1 MSDFNYFYNH
11 ANELYAEIATNEY
24 IIVSKIQN
32 SKTTNTNK
40 SITKSGITCYY
51 NQENINTKC
60 DKCFLANFNKSGD
73 NFQKIFDKKKIRK
86 AKQYFV
92 LHKDKSDCYFLTT
105 DIKIYIERNLVDYI
119 KLKAYPG
126 LIQTNGIT
134 YIIINDSNNHKLQ
147 TPDLSLADSV
157 QLIKNIPDD
166 DDNEY
171 YFFKKKDGRKT
182 INIKCDKI
190 IYTISDNLLLENDN
204 YFLLYECD
212 LNQSSLTDFI
222 QQINAALFT
231 NHVTTFTENQI
242 KKIYLYVKAN
252 DPREIPRL
260 TDLSEHVIVDDIYY
274 SDIYKKFNEIC
285 NKKCFYLG
293 DYLIDILIKAKKL
306 YENGKCYYSYY
317 DINAALFCFSNC
329 ACLFHSIKIII
340 KKQEKTIGGDFFFNE
355 ETNTNLKE
363 LKEFYIDFDK
373 KNTYV
378 LCKLKELQD
387 KFKETNRIT
396 KPENNDV
403 DLCVNV
409 KNIVFKKD
417 QCKFFEDIIGL
428 ENAIE
433 KIESTFIMPVIY
445 PSLYGKLSK
454 GILLYGP
461 PGTGKTLLV
470 KAAINSLQ
478 RDYIQHNL
486 SVLFFTP
493 TPADLKGKYV
503 GESEKKIKEL
513 FNCACQKAVE
523 CQRIEMA
530 NYPEKKPKTISVIF
544 IDEIDNVGGSRS
556 SDESGMMKQTVNAL
570 LQAMDGFNSAE
581 NIIVIGA
588 TNNPW
593 ELDTALLRRFTD
605 KIFINLP
612 NDKNLEKLLIYEI
625 YDFIIKLSDPYSH
638 LCDKKKQTDDNTLCY
653 SDCGIKQNQDINY
666 LEKILELNKDYN
678 ILPKNYNSILNHL
691 CNIMFVKQYSN
702 SDLNQMFKVCLS
714 KMGTRTIDNE
724 LFIKDGLD
732 SQEIKRPYLSAES
745 YKKTFSNNNPSE
757 FDWNNPQ
764 NINLRKYFFNDIKSN
779 QLYLSSFNKHNLNKF
794 DKPYII
800 INNKIYLNMI
810 YCVDRHPLLFLPFD
824 KNIEA
829 AYIEKDS
836 YEAMVEYKKKQ
847 NIIKPDV
854 SFISSLLNIDFQSKL
869 RRCKVI
875 IEKNV
880 EIISELEPFLQKYNT
895 KLPRYDKTWKHQ
907 FDKYFTIYS
916 ILSLS
921 GHGVISFLA
930 TTPFNEYLTKITDNI
945 HIINKSIVSELSKA
959 VEFLKNLLTTNNG
972 TIFDIINSKI
982 SEEMYVCIQFVI
994 SYGVLNALLSIYKN
1008 RNNESNECNDIYISQ
1023 NYSSLLLYQI
1033 IAINYQ
1039 KINTHPEIST
1049 IFYNEKISEKGK
1061 YLINFTIGQDQ
1072 VTITYDPNG
1081 SWNYIF
1087 NYPKNNTLP
1096 SKEDVMRLI
1105 AKLRKHTNNDYDKI
1119 LINPELFNIID
1130 RETLIYQKIDELLI
1144 DYMNTDTQFDEPNQ
1158 SFFKPDYF
1166 YTKIFS
1172 DLKTETI
1179 LSKKQ
1184 TIYFECEIDLIHNIN
1199 KSFDNVYGN
1208 ATYEGIRDS
1217 LKIISNY
1224 LYKWLKWSLKLIISA
1239 IPNIKQNLTPKQID
1253 AKLENQ
1259 DNKEDLLLQFS
1270 EVIKS
1275 LDLGNITYLLLS
1287 NCKAYYYI
1295 NEKKNTFNK
1304 VIVNPS
1310 PEKIVDFNS
1319 DNISNLSENLVNF
1332 MPIINVLIN
1341 VGIIW
1346 TFPNILWLS
1355 ICLIGI
1361 DSIFKILEIP
1371 NIRTIQLANLLK
1383 RDKIICSYKV
1393 FKKIHKHGNLDKIFN
1408 QSNPIIPIIN
1418 MLDDIKLIYL
1428 NRILYKIFKNPK
1440 LISLSVN
1447 YKLVNYNNKLHY
1459 SKLEYTEDNKLI
1471 QTNNQITYLTCSPIK
1486 KQSSNILV
1494 QYIKGLW
1501 PRHKY
1506 TPVKTVEPV
1515 IPNTKADEPVI
1526 TNTDQHPNDIQIL
1539 VLEYITDNYELT
1551 QDGHYLNI
1559 QTKEIKQEFTEADLT
1574 DIENKIKGLPFIFI
1588 GKIGEVMT
1596 NQKRRYLQS
1605 LESQNITEIHL
1616 IDENNN
1622 ELKINIQNTKINFDT
1637 THYRLNQDIDIT
1649 HAVNQTNTD
1658 FYTHIVKPPIKNY
1671 KIHFDIIEMELN
1683 NRHSTMNQT
1692 DYLDLVEYE
1701 TNPDIV
1707 IEKRLK
1713 QKKTQAKPSLVSTL
1727 LSKLF

>member
-11 ANELYAEIATNEY
+11 ENILYAEIATNEY

-32 SKTTNTNK
+32 SQTINTNK
-40 SITKSGITCYY
+40 TITKSGIPYYY
-51 NQENINTKC
+51 NQENIKTKC

-86 AKQYFV
+86 AQQYFV
-92 LHKDKSDCYFLTT
+92 LQKDAENCYFVTK
-105 DIKIYIERNLVDYI
+105 DINIYIERNLVNYI
-119 KLKAYPG
+119 ELKLNIP
-126 LIQTNGIT
+126 LIETNGIKH
-134 YIIINDSNNHKLQ
+134 IIINDISNYKLE
-147 TPDLSLADSV
+147 TANSDFNDFGNSV
-157 QLIKNIPDD
+157 ISIVHDD
-166 DDNEY
+166 DDNQY
-171 YFFKKKDGRKT
+171 YFFKKKDVRKT

-190 IYTISDNLLLENDN
+190 IYTISDNVLQEQDN

-212 LNQSSLTDFI
+212 LDKASLSDFI
-222 QQINAALFT
+222 EQLNGAQLINT
-231 NHVTTFTENQI
+231 PPVIFTENQI
-242 KKIYLYVKAN
+242 KKIYLYVKADTPTIIN
-252 DPREIPRL
+252 SR

-306 YENGKCYYSYY
+306 YENGNCYYSYY

-340 KKQEKTIGGDFFFNE
+340 KKQEKTIGDEFFFNE
-355 ETNTNLKE
+355 EKNTNLKE
-363 LKEFYIDFDK
+363 LNELKEFYKEFDK

-513 FNCACQKAVE
+513 FNCACKKAVE
-523 CQRIEMA
+523 CQAMEIDKH
-530 NYPEKKPKTISVIF
+530 PGKKPKTISVIF

-605 KIFINLP
+605 KIFLNLP

-678 ILPKNYNSILNHL
+678 ILPKNYNSMLNHL

-847 NIIKPDV
+847 NIIKPSV
-854 SFISSLLNIDFQSKL
+854 SFISSLFNIDLQLKL

-921 GHGVISFLA
+921 GYGVISFFS
-930 TTPFNEYLTKITDNI
+930 TTPFNEYLKKITENI
-945 HIINKSIVSELSKA
+945 HIINTSIVSELSKA

-972 TIFDIINSKI
+972 TIFDILHDYIND
-982 SEEMYVCIQFVI
+982 EMYVYIQFVI
-994 SYGVLNALLSIYKN
+994 SYGVLNAILYKYEN

-1033 IAINYQ
+1033 IAINYHR
-1039 KINTHPEIST
+1039 ININSQIDT
-1049 IFYNEKISEKGK
+1049 IFYNEKISEEGK
-1061 YLINFTIGQDQ
+1061 YLINFNIGDHE
-1072 VTITYDPNG
+1072 VIITYDPNG

-1087 NYPKNNTLP
+1087 NNRKNNTLP
-1096 SKEDVMRLI
+1096 TKDQVMSLI
-1105 AKLRKHTNNDYDKI
+1105 AKLKKHGTHDYDKI
-1119 LINPELFNIID
+1119 LINPDLFNQTVG
-1130 RETLIYQKIDELLI
+1130 RTLIYQKMDELLN
-1144 DYMNTDTQFDEPNQ
+1144 DYMITDTQFDELNQ
-1158 SFFKPDYF
+1158 SFFKPDFF

-1217 LKIISNY
+1217 LKIVFKGFYYIFKSFI
-1224 LYKWLKWSLKLIISA
+1224 KLIILA
-1239 IPNIKQNLTPKQID
+1239 IPNIKQNLTPEQIE

-1259 DNKEDLLLQFS
+1259 DNKEDFLLQFS

-1295 NEKKNTFNK
+1295 NQKKNTFDK

-1310 PEKIVDFNS
+1310 PEKIVDFTS
-1319 DNISNLSENLVNF
+1319 DNISKFTANLPNF
-1332 MPIINVLIN
+1332 TQIINILSN
-1341 VGIIW
+1341 LGIIIHS
-1346 TFPNILWLS
+1346 FNMVLGLI

-1408 QSNPIIPIIN
+1408 QSNPIIPVIN

-1447 YKLVNYNNKLHY
+1447 YKLVNYNNKLYY
-1459 SKLEYTEDNKLI
+1459 SKLEYTQDNKLI
-1471 QTNNQITYLTCSPIK
+1471 QTDKQTTLLTCSPIK
-1486 KQSSNILV
+1486 KLSSRTLF

-1506 TPVKTVEPV
+1506 TPVNKDDPAEQ
-1515 IPNTKADEPVI
+1515 VI

-1539 VLEYITDNYELT
+1539 VLEYIRDNYELT

-1559 QTKEIKQEFTEADLT
+1559 QTKEIKQEFTESDLIE
-1574 DIENKIKGLPFIFI
+1574 IENKIKALPFIFI

-1605 LESQNITEIHL
+1605 LESQNITEIRL
-1616 IDENNN
+1616 IDQNND
-1622 ELKINIQNTKINFDT
+1622 ELQINIQNTPINFDT

-1713 QKKTQAKPSLVSTL
+1713 QKKTQAKPSVVSTL